1 MRRIYPMFSS
11 PMPRATKVL
20 LLSLAF
26 WCFSEALVLVKADA
40 ATRQA
45 QQQQPAQQQPVE
57 DRLDLN
63 DIKAML
69 GERDTAIAVQNKTIE
84 RLLKENAEWKKKAEA
99 CSPTDTK

>member
-1 MRRIYPMFSS
+1 MRRICRMFSFR
-11 PMPRATKVL
+11 MPKATTVL
-20 LLSLAF
+20 LIAMAF
-26 WCFSEALVLVKADA
+26 WGMSEGLVLLKA
-40 ATRQA
+40 A
-45 QQQQPAQQQPVE
+45 QQPQQAQPAQQQPTE

>member
-1 MRRIYPMFSS
+1 MRDRMWLRS
-11 PMPRATKVL
+11 TLTVL
-20 LLSLAF
+20 LFVAFFVLLPLTLAWAF
-26 WCFSEALVLVKADA
+26 PQQ
-40 ATRQA
+40 QA
-45 QQQQPAQQQPVE
+45 QQQQQPQPVVTE

-69 GERDTAIAVQNKTIE
+69 GERDTALAVQNKTIE